1 MPRVRDT
8 RRVIEQPVPVEP
20 AATDGERVVA
30 IRRRIPWLHWPYVIV
45 PLVALVMFLG
55 AAGWA
60 FPGLLARLQLGDY
73 RAAERQVREFSWP
86 AELHDDPMFTAC
98 GGFATRCARAD
109 IGPGAALRATTTAL
123 ADAGLRLGPVRCGP
137 EAETSIWLRVPGMSD
152 CTAEASAGG
161 YSVHALATEYAP
173 TPSPSGALRL
183 GFTQVSVLVLAE
195 NPRLAAL
202 VEATPVNSAPL
213 PLHVTDVP
221 GLPAVF
227 EQLTCSQPEG
237 DGCRTFAG
245 TITLADPN
253 AAGLDALAAQLA
265 DDLRGGGYLVDFE
278 SCRDVDAGRR
288 CTVGGKAFRTA
299 GGNDLT
305 IVSAILSL
313 DAAGGPTVLANVSAL

>member
-8 RRVIEQPVPVEP
+8 RRVIEQPGLVEP
-20 AATDGERVVA
+20 AATDGEHVVA
-30 IRRRIPWLHWPYVIV
+30 VHQRIPWLHWPYVIV
-45 PLVALVMFLG
+45 PLVALVMLLG
-55 AAGWA
+55 AAAWA

-73 RAAERQVREFSWP
+73 RAAERHIQEFAWP
-86 AELHDDPMFTAC
+86 AGLNDDPTLTAC

-109 IGPGAALRATTTAL
+109 VGPEAALRATATAL

-137 EAETSIWLRVPGMSD
+137 EAETSIWLSVPGLSD

-161 YSVHALATEYAP
+161 YSVHAFATEYAR

-213 PLHVTDVP
+213 PLRVTDVP
-221 GLPAVF
+221 GLPGSF
-227 EQLTCSQPEG
+227 EALTCTEPEA
-237 DGCRTFAG
+237 DGCRMFSG

-253 AAGLDALAAQLA
+253 AEGLDALATRLS
-265 DDLRGGGYLVDFE
+265 DDLRGGGYLVDFL

-288 CTVGGKAFRTA
+288 CTVGGAAFRSP
-299 GGNDLT
+299 GGQDRTGVVAVLAPDPSGG
-305 IVSAILSL
+305 VSARVS
-313 DAAGGPTVLANVSAL
+313 VSAG